1 MGARFTKLIAEKLIN
16 SADRPSQSGSAK
28 ATKFGLNQPIP
39 ASTLEPIIR
48 RFQDGDCTKLAKFV
62 RNRLYAINC

>member
-1 MGARFTKLIAEKLIN
+1 MGARFTKRIAEKLIN
-16 SADRPSQSGSAK
+16 SADRPSQFGSAK

-48 RFQDGDCTKLAKFV
+48 RFQDGDYTKVAKIV
-62 RNRLYAINC
+62 RNQLYAINC